1 MELARTRPR
10 PPVRALHLGLGNFFR
25 AHQAVFTAHSD
36 PEWGI
41 AAFTGS
47 SPRAA
52 LAMERQDCV
61 YTVDVRSAEGDT
73 YEQCEAIAAAHPAD
87 NHAAWTGYWADPAVQ
102 YLTITVTEAGYR
114 PRSGVDTRIL
124 AGLQARRDADAGPI
138 SLIPCDNLPS
148 NAGVLR
154 RLLTDLA
161 ERIDPG
167 LLPWMDAN
175 VGFVSTTVDRI
186 TPATSEADR
195 QRVATALGVRDEMPV
210 VTEPY
215 AEWVLSDTFA
225 GQRPALETAGAVITD
240 DVHPYEARKLTLLNG
255 AHSLLAYVGS
265 LRGHTTVA
273 EAIADPACREWV
285 LRWWAEA
292 GPHLSFESQGYQD
305 ALLLRFANP
314 AIAHQLTQ
322 VAMDGSQ
329 KLPVRLV
336 PTIRA
341 ERDAGRIPQAA
352 VRILAAWIVYLRDDP
367 APDPKRELL
376 VHLANQ
382 PLGQAV
388 PSLLAVIDQELPD
401 DHEFVEAVLH
411 DAARL

>member
-148 NAGVLR
+148 NAARAASRSSPTSPNGSTRDCCHGWTPTSVSSR
-154 RLLTDLA
+154 
-161 ERIDPG
+161 P
-167 LLPWMDAN
+167 PW
-175 VGFVSTTVDRI
+175 
-186 TPATSEADR
+186 
-195 QRVATALGVRDEMPV
+195 TA
-210 VTEPY
+210 
-215 AEWVLSDTFA
+215 SH
-225 GQRPALETAGAVITD
+225 QRPARRT
-240 DVHPYEARKLTLLNG
+240 
-255 AHSLLAYVGS
+255 GS
-265 LRGHTTVA
+265 G
-273 EAIADPACREWV
+273 W
-285 LRWWAEA
+285 
-292 GPHLSFESQGYQD
+292 
-305 ALLLRFANP
+305 
-314 AIAHQLTQ
+314 
-322 VAMDGSQ
+322 
-329 KLPVRLV
+329 
-336 PTIRA
+336 
-341 ERDAGRIPQAA
+341 PQ
-352 VRILAAWIVYLRDDP
+352 
-367 APDPKRELL
+367 
-376 VHLANQ
+376 
-382 PLGQAV
+382 
-388 PSLLAVIDQELPD
+388 PSAFGTRCPW
-401 DHEFVEAVLH
+401 
-411 DAARL
+411 